1 MRPAA
6 HLAKAL
12 IALLCSGCVSLA
24 AQAGLVEMEDS
35 ELSEITGQAFINL
48 TTDSANGLDFTR
60 INFGLDVAAQLNIKK
75 LQLGLYPRAG
85 EVANSADI
93 DINNFALGTVNDVT
107 GQVNPFV
114 IKNPFLE
121 LAYQGNKVVGV
132 RLGFGE
138 AQGYL
143 SGDINRVTGN
153 IAVDLYGKGSYL
165 ATQMSCAWYD
175 LVCHSAKGL
184 VGGAYANSDF
194 SAQAQLVNGSGDP
207 DPVRATMIGMVDG
220 QKLSIPS
227 GSGFDNFL
235 LSLFSSSDCG
245 LLSTTTCFPLA
256 NYGSFPIG
264 QLNPNNAQQFTNAAK
279 GVFLSMQSQNVQWRD
294 QQDASKFITALAG
307 AFMNIPRNAD
317 GTAAINTSFEEAFNG
332 IPRQDTCFGGADR
345 GC

>member
-1 MRPAA
+1 MRST
-6 HLAKAL
+6 LGFAKAAC
-12 IALLCSGCVSLA
+12 ALVF
-24 AQAGLVEMEDS
+24 AGLLSTTAHAAMVEMGDN
-35 ELSEITGQAFINL
+35 ELSEVTGQAFINL

-60 INFGLDVAAQLNIKK
+60 INFGMDMAAQLNIKK

-107 GQVNPFV
+107 GQVSPFM

-132 RLGFGE
+132 RMGFGE
-138 AQGYL
+138 AQGYM
-143 SGDINRVTGN
+143 SGDISRITGN

-175 LVCHSAKGL
+175 VICHSAKGL
-184 VGGAYANSDF
+184 VGGTYANSDF
-194 SAQAQLVNGSGDP
+194 SAQAQLVNGGGEA

-220 QKLSIPS
+220 QQLSIPS

-235 LSLFSSSDCG
+235 LSLFSSSNCE

-264 QLNPNNAQQFTNAAK
+264 QVNTSNQQFVSAAK

-294 QQDASKFITALAG
+294 QQDAGKFITALAG

-317 GTAAINTSFEEAFNG
+317 GSAAINTSFQEAFNG
-332 IPRQDTCFGGADR
+332 IPRQDTCFGTADR

>member
-1 MRPAA
+1 MGPVVRT
-6 HLAKAL
+6 AKTAL
-12 IALLCSGCVSLA
+12 ALLC
-24 AQAGLVEMEDS
+24 AGLLSTAVQASMVEMEDS
-35 ELSEITGQAFINL
+35 ELSEVTGQAFINL

-60 INFGLDVAAQLNIKK
+60 INFGVDMAAQLNIKQ
-75 LQLGLYPRAG
+75 LQLGLYPRSG

-107 GQVNPFV
+107 GQVSPFM

-121 LAYQGNKVVGV
+121 LAYSGNKVVGV

-138 AQGYL
+138 AQGYM
-143 SGDINRVTGN
+143 SGDINRITGN

-165 ATQMSCAWYD
+165 ATQMSCPWYD
-175 LVCHSAKGL
+175 LICHSAKGL

-194 SAQAQLVNGSGDP
+194 SAQAQLVNSGGDP

-264 QLNPNNAQQFTNAAK
+264 QVNTGTQQFTSAAR

-317 GTAAINTSFEEAFNG
+317 GTAAINTSFQEAFNG
-332 IPRQDTCFGGADR
+332 IPRQDTCLGGADR

>member
-1 MRPAA
+1 MGPVVR
-6 HLAKAL
+6 LAKTA
-12 IALLCSGCVSLA
+12 IALLGAGLLSTA
-24 AQAGLVEMEDS
+24 AQASMVEMEDS

-60 INFGLDVAAQLNIKK
+60 INFGLDMAAQLNIKK
-75 LQLGLYPRAG
+75 LQLGLYSRSG

-93 DINNFALGTVNDVT
+93 DINNFALGSVNDVT
-107 GQVNPFV
+107 GQVSPFV

-138 AQGYL
+138 AQGYM
-143 SGDINRVTGN
+143 SGDINRITGN
-153 IAVDLYGKGSYL
+153 VAVDLYGKGSYL
-165 ATQMSCAWYD
+165 ASQMNCAWYD
-175 LVCHSAKGL
+175 LICHGAKGM
-184 VGGAYANSDF
+184 VGGVYANSDF
-194 SAQAQLVNGSGDP
+194 SAQAQLVNGGGDP

-220 QKLSIPS
+220 QQLSIPS

-235 LSLFSSSDCG
+235 LSLFTSNNCE
-245 LLSTTTCFPLA
+245 LQSTTTCFPLA

-264 QLNPNNAQQFTNAAK
+264 QVNPDTQQFTNAAR

-294 QQDASKFITALAG
+294 QQDASQFITALAG

-317 GTAAINTSFEEAFNG
+317 GSAAINTSFQEAFDG
-332 IPRQDTCFGGADR
+332 IPRQDTCLGGADR

>member
-1 MRPAA
+1 MRPT
-6 HLAKAL
+6 LAVAKSALAL
-12 IALLCSGCVSLA
+12 ICAGLISATV
-24 AQAGLVEMEDS
+24 QAGMVELADD
-35 ELSEITGQAFINL
+35 ELSEVTGQAFINL
-48 TTDSANGLDFTR
+48 TTDSANGIDFTR
-60 INFGLDVAAQLNIKK
+60 INFGMDIATQLNIKK
-75 LQLGLYPRAG
+75 LQLGLYPKAG
-85 EVANSADI
+85 EAANTADI
-93 DINNFALGTVNDVT
+93 DINNFALGSVNDAT
-107 GQVNPFV
+107 GQVNPFL

-121 LAYQGNKVVGV
+121 LAYSGNKVVGI
-132 RLGFGE
+132 RLGFSE

-175 LVCHSAKGL
+175 IICAGAKGL
-184 VGGAYANSDF
+184 VGGAYGNSNF
-194 SAQAQLVNGSGDP
+194 SAQAQLVNGGGDP
-207 DPVRATMIGMVDG
+207 DPSRATMIGMVDG

-235 LSLFSSSDCG
+235 LSLFSSSNCE

-264 QLNPNNAQQFTNAAK
+264 QLDANNNQQFVSAAK

-294 QQDASKFITALAG
+294 QQDAGKFISALAG

-317 GTAAINTSFEEAFNG
+317 GSAAINTSFQEAFNG
-332 IPRQDTCFGGADR
+332 IPRQDTCLGGADR